1 MILYLDT
8 SAKVKLYADE
18 PGSVLVREAVARAD
32 IIASNIIAYAE
43 TRAALA
49 RKHRQGGIDD
59 TTLIEIKQEFERDWS
74 RIHRLPVNE
83 MIIHRAGEFAEQH
96 SLRGYDSVHLAA
108 AESLQT
114 VLGSSIVFA
123 CFDNALNQAALERG
137 LMLLNE
143 DS

>member
-1 MILYLDT
+1 LILYLDT

-18 PGSVLVREAVARAD
+18 PGSALVRQAVAKAE

-59 TTLIEIKQEFERDWS
+59 TVLAEIKQAFKRDWS

-83 MIIHRAGEFAEQH
+83 MIVQRAGELAEQYG
-96 SLRGYDSVHLAA
+96 LRGYDSVHLTA

-114 VLGSSIVFA
+114 VLGPPIVFA
-123 CFDNALNQAALERG
+123 CFDNELNQAARERG
-137 LMLLNE
+137 MMLLE